1 MADISADSV
10 LGFSARLIQL
20 LAVSF
25 SANNAVEGRYL
36 FKILLNDID
45 PLVLPDINQVVF
57 ELPHDLLLSLVS
69 KLQHLVLVLIS
80 LEVLV
85 LSLLKLDEVSLII
98 RNSLLD
104 QGRLGFV
111 VEVIVLVANEAG
123 RDVLFSFTNV
133 IATG

>member
-1 MADISADSV
+1 
-10 LGFSARLIQL
+10 
-20 LAVSF
+20 
-25 SANNAVEGRYL
+25 
-36 FKILLNDID
+36 
-45 PLVLPDINQVVF
+45 
-57 ELPHDLLLSLVS
+57 VS

-80 LEVLV
+80 LEFLV
-85 LSLLKLDEVSLII
+85 LSLLKLYEVSLII

-111 VEVIVLVANEAG
+111 VEVIVLVTDEAG